1 MRRCESGDCKD
12 RAVFVVQVDLDRPY
26 YASHRCYEHGKDE
39 PHKIACLCESYS
51 PLQYSFG

>member
-39 PHKIACLCESYS
+39 PHKIACICESYS